1 MDYFNKSFIPL
12 DVNGNPI
19 LSRAQQEQLQL
30 ERDLEAAGFAGNA
43 ASESTRVRIQEASRI
58 LQQSET
64 DGTYPAPLL
73 PVDKGIFRRKV
84 NHPSAH
90 AGAQA
95 SSHSAA
101 SGISGEEEES
111 TRGNNNT
118 MSALGMSG
126 KSTASGLNA
135 DQVSYFFCFFQLNL
149 LFVERSLNLA
159 CVLYNLSA
167 NLNIIRTVYSAAA
180 AVSVSGCIR
189 KWRWRRRQ

>member
-19 LSRAQQEQLQL
+19 LTRAQQEELQL

-43 ASESTRVRIQEASRI
+43 ASESTRVRIHEASRI

-64 DGTYPAPLL
+64 DGTYPTPLL

-95 SSHSAA
+95 STHSAA
-101 SGISGEEEES
+101 SGISGEEDES
-111 TRGNNNT
+111 ARGNNNT

-126 KSTASGLNA
+126 KSTASGMNA
-135 DQVSYFFCFFQLNL
+135 DQVIFYFCFQCCP
-149 LFVERSLNLA
+149 STLA
-159 CVLYNLSA
+159 MGVLCFSIETYT
-167 NLNIIRTVYSAAA
+167 NIHDIRTVYSAAA
-180 AVSVSGCIR
+180 AVSVSGSIR
-189 KWRWRRRQ
+189 RWRRGRQ

>member
-12 DVNGNPI
+12 DVNGNPL

-58 LQQSET
+58 LQQSES
-64 DGTYPAPLL
+64 DANYPVPLL

-95 SSHSAA
+95 STHSAA

-111 TRGNNNT
+111 ARGNNSNHNNNT
-118 MSALGMSG
+118 MSALGMSS
-126 KSTASGLNA
+126 KSASHSVKSAASGVNGE
-135 DQVSYFFCFFQLNL
+135 QVNISLFNIFLCL
-149 LFVERSLNLA
+149 LSF
-159 CVLYNLSA
+159 
-167 NLNIIRTVYSAAA
+167 
-180 AVSVSGCIR
+180 AVCGEMQGCY
-189 KWRWRRRQ
+189 